1 MNIEETALMIC
12 NMAYKLNK
20 SSNKPPFYSISIL
33 KNTNATLNTDNEVD
47 IDTDI
52 TNKAGLEQHYC
63 NVVKKVKKDNITPE
77 NIGEIMLCQIPG
89 ISSTSAIAIMNK
101 FKTIQN
107 LIINLRENDKC
118 LQDISYSN
126 SKGQQRKVNKTVIS
140 NIIKFLKN

>member
-1 MNIEETALMIC
+1 MKKFFRPAP
-12 NMAYKLNK
+12 
-20 SSNKPPFYSISIL
+20 SPPIQKKVVVTEPKHQL
-33 KNTNATLNTDNEVD
+33 NATLNTDNEVDID

-118 LQDISYSN
+118 LQEISYIN

-140 NIIKFLKN
+140 NIIKFLQN